1 MYIKCWGSRG
11 SIPVAG
17 KEYIRYGGETTCIQ
31 IQAQSGETVIIDAGT
46 GLRKLGLSL
55 PYGNSGSH
63 YHMLFTHTHWDH
75 IAGFPFFKPLQSPN
89 VTLTINNSNF
99 SMVSVKEVIAN
110 IMNPPLFPVTMQQMQ
125 ADVIYKD
132 NPPPR
137 FSIGT
142 LDISTIPLSHPGGGL
157 GYRFSEN
164 GKVFVFLTDNEITFN
179 HPGGRSIAEY
189 TRFCKDADL
198 VFHDMEYTPKEYPFR
213 KGWGHSTYTD
223 VLKIAMDAHVK
234 RLGLFH
240 INQERTDD
248 DMDILVSNCNN
259 IVKKQGSAVDCFG
272 VACGMEF
279 TLT

>member
-17 KEYIRYGGETTCIQ
+17 KEYIRYGGETTCLQ
-31 IQAQSGETVIIDAGT
+31 IEAQSGETIILDAGT
-46 GLRKLGLSL
+46 GLRKLGLIL
-55 PYGNSGSH
+55 PSNSGSH

-75 IAGFPFFKPLQSPN
+75 ISGFPFFKPLQSPN
-89 VTLTINNSNF
+89 VTLTINNSKF
-99 SMVSVKEVIAN
+99 SMVSVKEVISN

-125 ADVIYKD
+125 ARVVYND
-132 NPPPR
+132 NPQPQ
-137 FSIGT
+137 FSIGS

-164 GKVFVFLTDNEITFN
+164 GKVFIFLTDNELTFN

-198 VFHDMEYTPKEYPFR
+198 VFHDMEYTPEEYPHR
-213 KGWGHSTYTD
+213 KGWGHSAYTD
-223 VLKIAMDAHVK
+223 VLDLALNANMK

-248 DMDILVSNCNN
+248 EMDTLVSDCKR
-259 IVKKQGSAVDCFG
+259 IVGKKGASMDCFG

-279 TLT
+279 TLS